1 MTPLLDD
8 DTVILWDVMS
18 TLVYD
23 PYLIELPAFFSKSW
37 EELLQLKH
45 PTAWVEF
52 ELGELSEARFFEI
65 FCPELGPIDAD
76 AFHQMLRRAYRFLPG
91 IEALLLELKGQGVAM
106 YALSNY
112 PVWYRLIERKLK
124 LSRFL
129 SWRFVSC
136 HMGTRK
142 PDEAVYLRA
151 AEALGL
157 PPQRCLF
164 IDDRDVNCEAALSA
178 GMKAIRYRG
187 TGELRGA
194 LCLA

>member
-1 MTPLLDD
+1 MAPLLDD

-45 PTAWVEF
+45 PTAWLEF

-65 FCPELGPIDAD
+65 FCPELGSIDVD
-76 AFHQMLRRAYRFLPG
+76 AFHQMLLHAYRFLPG
-91 IEALLLELKGQGVAM
+91 IEALLFELKQRGVAM

-129 SWRFVSC
+129 SWRFISC
-136 HMGTRK
+136 HMGARK
-142 PDEAVYLRA
+142 PDEAIYLRA

-157 PPQRCLF
+157 PPDRCLF
-164 IDDRDVNCEAALSA
+164 VDDRVVNCEAALSA
-178 GMKAIRYRG
+178 GMRAVRYRD
-187 TGELRGA
+187 TGA
-194 LCLA
+194 LKKALSLG